1 MATTHR
7 YVMPLVIALAGQKG
21 GVGKSTLAISIAA
34 EWHRRGLRVLVV
46 DADDEQRTAVTW
58 AEVADEQGIDHPR
71 CVPMGENIRTEFV
84 RELGRAQY
92 DVVIIDTP
100 GRLGKRTTF
109 ALGVSHVALLPCGP
123 SGPEIWAM
131 AGTLEQAADVATVTG
146 LEVAILITRRQ
157 PGTVLGRRVRVVLD
171 DDTEVRVLDTEL
183 DQRIA
188 YAEAITGGH
197 GPTTYDSNSDA
208 AREVR
213 RLITELEARYD
224 VHSMTVGTLGRRVAR
239 RLGLTS
245 NGRKR

>member
-1 MATTHR
+1 MATQHR
-7 YVMPLVIALAGQKG
+7 YVMPLIIALAGQKG

-34 EWHRRGLRVLVV
+34 EWHRRGVRVLLV

-58 AEVADEQGIDHPR
+58 AEVAAEHGLDAPR
-71 CVPMGENIRTEFV
+71 CVPMGDNIRTELLRV
-84 RELGRAQY
+84 IGAEQY
-92 DVVIIDTP
+92 DVVIVDTP
-100 GRLGKRTTF
+100 GRVGTRTTY

-131 AGTLEQAADVATVTG
+131 AGTLEQAADVAAVTG

-171 DDTEVRVLDTEL
+171 DDTEVTVLDTEL

-197 GPTTYDSNSDA
+197 GPTTYDSTSDA

-213 RLITELEARYD
+213 RLITELEVRFE
-224 VHSMTVGTLGRRVAR
+224 VQSMTVSAMGRRVAR
-239 RLGLTS
+239 RLGLT